1 MGDLANELHF
11 VQITGEQR
19 EREQRESRE
28 KTEREPR
35 ENRERTERGTEREQ
49 RKEQKGTE
57 REQREQTEKGTEK
70 ETERRES
77 KAPPQVPFSAFS
89 YLLAT
94 SNNKNNSFSKP
105 RAS

>member
-1 MGDLANELHF
+1 MHNDPRVEVVGDLANELHF

-19 EREQRESRE
+19 
-28 KTEREPR
+28 
-35 ENRERTERGTEREQ
+35 GTE
-49 RKEQKGTE
+49 KEK
-57 REQREQTEKGTEK
+57 EQREQEDI
-70 ETERRES
+70 RVSPVHRS
-77 KAPPQVPFSAFS
+77 KCLFGVKFLEIS